1 MGNEASSG
9 VPPVDPEGRGPGI
22 MYING
27 VVCSWINVEMRVR
40 EWIAAGRDL
49 NQVPSVVTGHD
60 IDQTNPCA
68 MTFLHLAVA
77 MGHERLVQ
85 TLLENG
91 AHVSPRDKRGLTPLM
106 YAHVLETGT
115 DGIVALLLRHG
126 ADPDR
131 ELPGAP
137 GTDPATAGAAAA
149 NEKMCAAAGCT
160 KKGSKK
166 CSKCRAVYY
175 CCKSCQTTHWKK
187 HKKECNKMA
196 E

>member
-1 MGNEASSG
+1 
-9 VPPVDPEGRGPGI
+9 

-27 VVCSWINVEMRVR
+27 VVCSWTNVEMRVR

-49 NQVPSVVTGHD
+49 NQVPTVVTGHD
-60 IDQTNPCA
+60 FAQKNPCA

-106 YAHVLETGT
+106 YAHLHEA
-115 DGIVALLLRHG
+115 DMYEIVALLLRHG

-137 GTDPATAGAAAA
+137 GMDPATSHRAVPR
-149 NEKMCAAAGCT
+149 T
-160 KKGSKK
+160 KKCAPRRGARNLRERLEEVFEVSRGVLLLQVVPDDALEEAQEGVLQDGGVEE
-166 CSKCRAVYY
+166 SVFFV
-175 CCKSCQTTHWKK
+175 
-187 HKKECNKMA
+187 
-196 E
+196 